1 MTERIFYM
9 PQDDETT
16 GLWAF
21 RTSGPMGS
29 AYGVSDSLQDAQ
41 RDARAAI
48 LDLMDDQPFDSS
60 DTLEYFERVHP
71 LGFVIRFKLNGD
83 DAELAARKRTADL
96 FGGTALYTNERSP
109 IDISRWGQSS
119 YGVPLVIACLPD
131 DHIADVVD
139 QLHPSESCGITL
151 AFEDPSID
159 RQACWFSGI
168 YRAGAETTSTGQ
180 PLETL
185 GSAGLGVESTIN
197 EMMVESGYTP
207 EILLRGE
214 MGAELRPFG
223 ALLAV

>member
-9 PQDDETT
+9 PQDGDT

-29 AYGVSDSLQDAQ
+29 AYGVSDSFSDAQ
-41 RDARAAI
+41 QDARAAI

-60 DTLEYFERVHP
+60 ATVEYFESVHP

-83 DAELAARKRTADL
+83 ETERAARKRTAQV
-96 FGGTALYTNERSP
+96 FGGTASYANERAP

-131 DHIADVVD
+131 DHISDVVD

-151 AFEDPSID
+151 AFEDPSIN

-168 YRAGAETTSTGQ
+168 YREGAESTSTGQ
-180 PLETL
+180 PLESL
-185 GSAGLGVESTIN
+185 QSAGLGVGSTIS
-197 EMMVESGYTP
+197 EMMLESGHTP
-207 EILLRGE
+207 EALLSGE
-214 MGAELRPFG
+214 TGAELKPAS